1 MLPKNRHRLL
11 QNKTKPAPVETAK
24 LPEFLETI
32 EVYQGE
38 VITKL
43 AMKLIALTL
52 VHTSE
57 LVGARWTELDR
68 YARRWNVPAER
79 MKGKKPHIVPLSA
92 QAVDVL
98 NLLETVTGK
107 GEFLFPGD
115 RNSTMRR
122 IRFAL
127 KGVGITGTG
136 FRGLGSTL
144 LRQQGWPNDHIA
156 LQLALAPLT
165 ASGIATVP
173 LAPYLGPRAKMM
185 QAWADFLEKT
195 QREASQFR
203 APR

>member
-68 YARRWNVPAER
+68 YARRWNVPAEDER
-79 MKGKKPHIVPLSA
+79 EEAAHCSPL
-92 QAVDVL
+92 
-98 NLLETVTGK
+98 
-107 GEFLFPGD
+107 
-115 RNSTMRR
+115 R
-122 IRFAL
+122 
-127 KGVGITGTG
+127 
-136 FRGLGSTL
+136 
-144 LRQQGWPNDHIA
+144 
-156 LQLALAPLT
+156 
-165 ASGIATVP
+165 SGC
-173 LAPYLGPRAKMM
+173 
-185 QAWADFLEKT
+185 
-195 QREASQFR
+195 
-203 APR
+203 